1 MDSTLS
7 RRLFDSPMKIF
18 ILNILIVLFSGS
30 VVWSQS
36 SLTIR
41 ILDAREG
48 IPIEG
53 ASVYE
58 IEAQTGDITNKEGE
72 TILFPAQFPI
82 EIAISHIAYSD
93 TIIVLKNN
101 PEFLEISLKP
111 QITTLQEIIVSSKSK
126 RENLTEERNTSVL
139 DFTIYNDKILLL
151 EDYGTFDKK
160 ELSIWNLKGDQEHS
174 IFLEKVKRPRSIFR
188 SCQNNWYVL
197 GEDGAVSI
205 EWGLESLTEQ
215 EFSPID
221 TFQKFIFPCK
231 LSFGDELIL
240 MYSTQNEQIQTIF
253 SVFKPTNEIK
263 RLRMMMDP
271 AQVESYFADLSKITR
286 GQETSNILAN
296 NRFENEIIRNLQSQS
311 DFLFKVVYKPEF
323 PSFLFKKANHLLV
336 FDPFEKEL
344 ASYLEGQLQTSL
356 PLDIYENKNWLERLT
371 QDHKSEKI
379 YALFKHKN
387 GLSLE
392 EISPETGK
400 SSLYA
405 IIDAD
410 RLSLGKLEVY
420 NNTMYYLKDNPASTI
435 KAKNLFRQ
443 RF

>member
-1 MDSTLS
+1 
-7 RRLFDSPMKIF
+7 MKIF
-18 ILNILIVLFSGS
+18 ILTILIVLFSGS

-41 ILDAREG
+41 ILDARVG

-58 IEAQTGDITNKEGE
+58 MDAQTGDITNKEGE

-93 TIIVLKNN
+93 TVIILKNN
-101 PEFLEISLKP
+101 PEFLEIRLKP

-126 RENLTEERNTSVL
+126 RENITEERNTSVI
-139 DFTIYNDKILLL
+139 DFTIYNDKIILL
-151 EDYGTFDKK
+151 ETHGAFDKK
-160 ELSIWNLKGDQEHS
+160 ELSIWNLRGDQEQS
-174 IFLEKVKRPRSIFR
+174 LFLTKIKRPRTLFR
-188 SCQNNWYVL
+188 SCQNQWYVL
-197 GEDGAVSI
+197 GEDGVVTF
-205 EWGLESLTEQ
+205 EWAQGDLTELDYI
-215 EFSPID
+215 PID
-221 TFQKFIFPCK
+221 TFQKYIFPCK
-231 LSFGDELIL
+231 ISFGDDLIL
-240 MYSTQNEQIQTIF
+240 MYSSQNEQIQTIF
-253 SVFKPTNEIK
+253 SVYKPTKEIK

-271 AQVESYFADLSKITR
+271 AQVESYFADLSKIIS
-286 GQETSNILAN
+286 GQETGNILVN

-323 PSFLFKKANHLLV
+323 PSFLFKKENQLYV

-344 ASYLEGQLQTSL
+344 ASYLNNSLQSSI
-356 PLDIYENKNWLERLT
+356 PLDFYQNKNWLERLI
-371 QDHKSEKI
+371 QDTKSEKI
-379 YALFKHKN
+379 YALFKHAN

-392 EISPETGK
+392 EISTETGN

-410 RLSLGKLEVY
+410 RHSLGKLEVY
-420 NNTMYYLKDNPASTI
+420 NNTMYYLKDNPSSTI
-435 KAKNLFRQ
+435 KAKNLYRQ